1 MATTI
6 YCVNNS
12 TVLKNS
18 DMILMI
24 TALNTL
30 LPAFCTT
37 WAPSGKQY
45 NVAVAPSGFKA
56 TGPYCVFSDTSN
68 VSGALAYHSETGN
81 IPFSNVFVKTV
92 LTYGGAILLG
102 ATNSVPTVAQAFSH
116 EIFEM
121 IANMNVN
128 VWWQLSTGYLVP
140 GEVSDPVEGNI
151 VRVQVGSV
159 VVGLSDYILPAW
171 ADPQATNGPF
181 NYLNTLTK
189 PFQLAKGG
197 YVVLMRNG
205 TMQQILGMDAS
216 NYIKQHYAMNNRI
229 CAQ

>member
-1 MATTI
+1 
-6 YCVNNS
+6 
-12 TVLKNS
+12 
-18 DMILMI
+18 MILMI

-56 TGPYCVFSDTSN
+56 SNPYCVFSDTAD
-68 VSGALAYHSETGN
+68 VAGALAYHTETGN
-81 IPFSNVFVKTV
+81 IPISKVFVKTV
-92 LTYGGAILLG
+92 LYYGGAILLG
-102 ATNSVPTVAQAFSH
+102 ATNSVPTVAQAFAH

-121 IANMNVN
+121 IGNLNVN
-128 VWWQLSTGYLVP
+128 IWWQLNNGNLVP
-140 GEVSDPVEGNI
+140 GEVCDPVEGNM

-171 ADPQATNGPF
+171 ADPQATTGPF

-197 YVVLMRNG
+197 YVALMRGGVIQNVFG
-205 TMQQILGMDAS
+205 LEAS
-216 NYIKQHYAMNNRI
+216 DYIKEHYAPMNRI
-229 CAQ
+229 TAMKGTLSQ